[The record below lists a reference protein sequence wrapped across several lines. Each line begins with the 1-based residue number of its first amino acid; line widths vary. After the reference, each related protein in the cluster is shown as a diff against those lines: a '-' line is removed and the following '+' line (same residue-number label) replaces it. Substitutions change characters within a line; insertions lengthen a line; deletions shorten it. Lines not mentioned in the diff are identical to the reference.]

1 MNCLQILEGWSQ
13 ASRLR
18 SLVFLVQVA
27 YGVLDP
33 LLLGFCTDLL
43 ARDGLEDHCFF
54 RTLAAGDSSVAHQPL
69 HRDLLTGKC
78 IAAGDWRI
86 NCIWRQD
93 QKEKAF

>member
-43 ARDGLEDHCFF
+43 ACDGLEAVEE
-54 RTLAAGDSSVAHQPL
+54 RGRAVRWSS
-69 HRDLLTGKC
+69 
-78 IAAGDWRI
+78 IAISA
-86 NCIWRQD
+86 
-93 QKEKAF
+93 